1 MFGTDKGVFVI
12 SSIEDKYMY
21 FLKPNISE
29 EEVLKIIEK
38 YR

>member
-21 FLKPNISE
+21 FLKPNME
-29 EEVLKIIEK
+29 EAEVLKILEK